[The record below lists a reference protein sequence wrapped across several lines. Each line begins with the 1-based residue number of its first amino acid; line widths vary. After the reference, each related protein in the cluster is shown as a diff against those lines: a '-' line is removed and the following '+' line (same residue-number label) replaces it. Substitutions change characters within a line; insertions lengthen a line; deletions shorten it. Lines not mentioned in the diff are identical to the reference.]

1 METVPVGPLGC
12 TVRRAALQGI
22 LILCVSIGATL
33 GLAALGVLEAFAAP
47 LITILI
53 ASVTAALAM
62 QFRLRRQLSRAAAP
76 AAAAAAPEPGLPA
89 DDIHASIVAA
99 MPELI
104 LISRN
109 GRVDYINGSG
119 LRMVGAASADILLA
133 RPVLD
138 LVDGV
143 TSREIRDRI
152 EAALLVGEQVAP
164 CEIWLAR
171 FDGAPVCVEVCGV
184 PMGVQPDPLVLLI
197 ARDISDQRR
206 AEAALRQAKEQ
217 AELANRTR
225 SQFLANM
232 SHELRTPLN
241 AIIGFSEIIAD
252 EAFGPAGQPL
262 YTEYARDIRDG
273 GCHLLRVI
281 NDILDYSKVE
291 EGKMELYEDIGDVA
305 EILAASIRVV
315 IGRAESADVRIT
327 LEIQENLP
335 HVLVDAMK
343 LKQVLLNLLS
353 NAVKFTA
360 RGGCITVS
368 AAAASDGGLDIAV
381 ADTGIGMTKAEIDMA
396 LEPFTQVES
405 DLSRR
410 YEGTG
415 LGLPITNSLVEL
427 HGGRLL
433 IASTPGVGTRVT
445 VHLPVS
451 RILRQAAPSL
461 AER

>member
-1 METVPVGPLGC
+1 METVPVGPHGG
-12 TVRRAALQGI
+12 TVRQAALHGA
-22 LILCVSIGATL
+22 LIICVSVGATL
-33 GLAALGVLEAFAAP
+33 GLLTLGVLEAFAAP

-53 ASVTAALAM
+53 AVATVAM
-62 QFRLRRQLSRAAAP
+62 AMLFRLRRRLSRAAI
-76 AAAAAAPEPGLPA
+76 APETDPPA
-89 DDIHASIVAA
+89 GEGIYASIVAA

-109 GRVDYINGSG
+109 GRIDYVNDSG
-119 LRMVGAASADILLA
+119 IRMVGVASADILLA

-138 LVDGV
+138 LVDAV
-143 TSREIRDRI
+143 TPREVRERI
-152 EAALLVGEQVAP
+152 ETALLAGEAVAP

-171 FDGAPVCVEVCGV
+171 FDGAAVCVEACGV
-184 PMGVQPDPLVLLI
+184 PMACQPDSLVLLTV
-197 ARDISDQRR
+197 RDISDHRR
-206 AEAALRQAKEQ
+206 TEAALRRAKEQ

-252 EAFGPAGQPL
+252 EAFGPTGQPL

-273 GCHLLRVI
+273 GRHLLTVI

-291 EGKMELYEDIGDVA
+291 DGKMELYEDIGDIA
-305 EILAASIRVV
+305 EIIAASVRVV

-327 LEIQENLP
+327 QEIQENLP
-335 HVLVDAMK
+335 HVLADAMK

-360 RGGCITVS
+360 RGGNVTVS
-368 AAAASDGGLDIAV
+368 AAVAPDGGLDVTV
-381 ADTGIGMTKAEIDMA
+381 ADTGIGMTKAEIAMA
-396 LEPFTQVES
+396 LEPFTQIES

-433 IASTPGVGTRVT
+433 IASTPSVGTRVT

-461 AER
+461 AGR

>member
-12 TVRRAALQGI
+12 TVRRAALHGV
-22 LILCVSIGATL
+22 LILCVSVGATL
-33 GLAALGVLEAFAAP
+33 GLAALGVLDAFAAA
-47 LITILI
+47 LITILTAI
-53 ASVTAALAM
+53 ATAAMAL
-62 QFRLRRQLSRAAAP
+62 QFRLRRQMSRAAAP
-76 AAAAAAPEPGLPA
+76 ATTAPEPGLPA
-89 DDIHASIVAA
+89 DDIYVSIVAA

-119 LRMVGAASADILLA
+119 IRMVGAASADILLA

-143 TSREIRDRI
+143 TSQEIRDRI
-152 EAALLVGEQVAP
+152 EAALLVGEQIAP

-171 FDGAPVCVEVCGV
+171 FDGTPVCVEACGV
-184 PMGVQPDPLVLLI
+184 PIGGQLDPLVLLI

-252 EAFGPAGQPL
+252 EAFGPTGQPL

-273 GCHLLRVI
+273 GRHLLRVI

-291 EGKMELYEDIGDVA
+291 DGKMELYEDIGDIA

-315 IGRAESADVRIT
+315 IGRAESADVRVT

-360 RGGCITVS
+360 RGGSVTVS
-368 AAAASDGGLDIAV
+368 AAAAPDGGLDIAV

-396 LEPFTQVES
+396 LEPFTQIES
-405 DLSRR
+405 SLSRR